1 MRKGKRNERTHL
13 KPADQ
18 DVADLILEKL
28 TPLVV
33 LTTPAPKILSVTIRL
48 AAVEYPSTDA
58 PHDDAKDEDDDGE
71 NSIVDCCLFRSPVTM
86 SPMRIYDG
94 Q

>member
-1 MRKGKRNERTHL
+1 MEGTRL

-18 DVADLILEKL
+18 DVADLVLEKL

-33 LTTPAPKILSVTIRL
+33 FATPAPKILSVTIRL
-48 AAVEYPSTDA
+48 AAVEYPGADA
-58 PHDDAKDEDDDGE
+58 PHDDAKGEEDDGE
-71 NSIVDCCLFRSPVTM
+71 NGIVDCCLFRSPVTM